1 MGKIVR
7 ITDSKVGVV
16 GGGGID
22 IYYTI
27 LPISHIRKPRHT
39 NGHDHPLLIST

>member
-1 MGKIVR
+1 MWIDKEIDKENMGKIVR

-27 LPISHIRKPRHT
+27 LSSHFTH
-39 NGHDHPLLIST
+39 